1 MAKYTKEQLKK
12 KIADSQ
18 KKIEQMDHQIERI
31 KRKEAYLDKKPWQL
45 ERSKRTHRLV
55 NKGGI
60 IEHFFPDTA
69 SFKEDD
75 FYQLVEYIFYDEA
88 MRMALLE
95 MIKRVK
101 IERGDVVYSPTLT
114 GYTEGKENWT

>member
-18 KKIEQMDHQIERI
+18 KKIAQMDHQIERI
-31 KRKEAYLDKKPWQL
+31 RMKEAYLDRKPWQI
-45 ERSKRTHRLV
+45 ERSRRTHRLV

-69 SFKEDD
+69 GFKEDD
-75 FYQLVEYIFYDEA
+75 FYQLMEYVYYDEGMRIA
-88 MRMALLE
+88 MLE
-95 MIKRVK
+95 LIKRIKVEK
-101 IERGDVVYSPTLT
+101 GDVVYSPTPT
-114 GYTEGKENWT
+114 GYTVGKENWT